1 MKRMKQNWDIV
12 HPEFSHLSDKNL
24 CDEASRIIK
33 NKIFMKTEFS
43 TDSNKNW
50 NSQSDLLICHML
62 M

>member
-12 HPEFSHLSDKNL
+12 HTEFSHLSDKNL
-24 CDEASRIIK
+24 CDETSRIIK

-50 NSQSDLLICHML
+50 NSQSDML
-62 M
+62 MLI